1 MDLLEAQEVIQDMLD
16 TGVKEV
22 GRITARLNELK
33 AEYEEDPWELTA
45 KQIKLV
51 EARLEKRTREVKALG
66 VVASSF

>member
-16 TGVKEV
+16 TAVKEV
-22 GRITARLNELK
+22 ARTTERLKELK
-33 AEYEEDPWELTA
+33 AEYEQDPWELTA

-51 EARLEKRTREVKALG
+51 EARLEKRTREAKALG